1 MHHRA
6 ARVALAAALSAVLA
20 VGLLSGCSS
29 SAAQPSATLGGG
41 PLASAASAK
50 ATAAP
55 TAAAS
60 LPSDFDVQFQLE
72 ITGSPVQIQL
82 LTQAKALILAYEQA
96 VERNNPKDPLYQSMI
111 TGLAATNLAA
121 SVSNYET
128 SAQRPT
134 GTDLFYDFSTQ
145 VTTIAADVLFCEN
158 RAQVDLVNFK
168 TGAPMSNSDN
178 GKQYWD
184 VGFNH
189 KSDGTWTIAYVSALT
204 VTAGSNQCT

>member
-41 PLASAASAK
+41 PLASAASVE
-50 ATAAP
+50 ATGAP

-60 LPSDFDVQFQLE
+60 LPADFNVQFQLE
-72 ITGSPVQIQL
+72 ITGSPIQIQL

-168 TGAPMSNSDN
+168 TGAPLSNTDN

-189 KSDGTWTIAYVSALT
+189 KSDGTWIVAYVSALT